1 MARACVAREILIR
14 YDGFIDSL
22 EKRVA
27 TGSRDLYTV
36 AAEQLRGVYR
46 TIIEITPPAH
56 NGVKGAKAE
65 AHGKTV
71 VASDIRKIYGTP
83 GDAYDHIAETSR
95 AKASAFWLLRKKRK
109 PEKAAEILMSVT
121 GRKLYPFDGGRLHQR
136 MRNARGRVAG
146 NASYRGKYGFFVDN
160 AKDVEDYIKE
170 VQSSVGYLAGGWR
183 DIASKLGIPLLEFVA
198 RQNSPSLARVEITPF
213 RLGIYAE
220 NSVPWASYAGV
231 ERRVQWAIDRQEE
244 KMERSYQDFMNKKF
258 WKDQGFKMA
267 A

>member
-1 MARACVAREILIR
+1 MAREILIQ
-14 YDGFIDSL
+14 YDGFIESL

-56 NGVKGAKAE
+56 SGVTGKAAE
-65 AHGKTV
+65 AHGKAL

-83 GDAYDHIAETSR
+83 GDAYDRIAETSR

-109 PEKAAEILMSVT
+109 PQQAAEILQKVT
-121 GRKLYPFDGGRLHQR
+121 GKRFYAFDGGTLHRR

-146 NASYRGKYGFFVDN
+146 KAAYNGKYGFYVES
-160 AKDVEDYIKE
+160 AKDVEDYIE
-170 VQSSVGYLAGGWR
+170 AVQADVGYLMGGWR
-183 DIASKLGIPLLEFVA
+183 DIANKLGIPLLEFAA

-220 NSVPWASYAGV
+220 NSIPWASYAGV

-244 KMERSYQDFMNKKF
+244 KMERAYQHFIETKF
-258 WKDQGFKMA
+258 WKDKGFKVA